1 MHLWPTNLSAIF
13 LRAFRA
19 GKNLGQTVEKQV
31 FGNAYYVPEAVLGVL
46 EKQTFNA

>member
-31 FGNAYYVPEAVLGVL
+31 FGNAYSVP
-46 EKQTFNA
+46 NADIRPFMASMSAN